1 MIKRILCWTQRLLLT
16 GGALALGYCAFV
28 LGDSWLFQRRARQEF
43 ERRLRERPVRS
54 AGPETA
60 PAASIGADGLIGR
73 INIPRLGLSAVVFE
87 GTDKLTLRR
96 AVGHITSTSLPGQPG
111 NVGLAGH
118 RDSFFSPLKV
128 YRERR
133 PHHGHDAKRRIP
145 IPCRVHSN
153 RSADGGLRIASR
165 RRRRPHAGHLLSP
178 QFCGTGPRTVYRTGQ
193 ADASFRG
200 AHAGDRTRT

>member
-1 MIKRILCWTQRLLLT
+1 MHLSLGIHGSSS
-16 GGALALGYCAFV
+16 GG
-28 LGDSWLFQRRARQEF
+28 RQEF

-118 RDSFFSPLKV
+118 RDSFFRPLKAIAKDDLITV
-128 YRERR
+128 TTLNAEYRYRVASTRIVQPTEVSVLLPDGGEVLTLVTCYPFNFVGPAPERFIVR
-133 PHHGHDAKRRIP
+133 AKRMPASEERMPAIEP
-145 IPCRVHSN
+145 GL
-153 RSADGGLRIASR
+153 DGL
-165 RRRRPHAGHLLSP
+165 H
-178 QFCGTGPRTVYRTGQ
+178 QQ
-193 ADASFRG
+193 
-200 AHAGDRTRT
+200 